1 MRYRI
6 MRLMVMFDLP
16 VETSENRRNYRKFR
30 KALINEGFLMIQ
42 FSVYVRVCVNK
53 KSADFMEKRIAAI
66 ASPEGL
72 IQSLIMTEKQYN
84 DMHFIAGKPK
94 EDVRNSSERT
104 IIL

>member
-1 MRYRI
+1 
-6 MRLMVMFDLP
+6 MVFFDLP
-16 VETSENRRNYRKFR
+16 VKTSHDRREAAQFRKF
-30 KALINEGFLMIQ
+30 LLNDGYHMIQ
-42 FSVYVRVCVNK
+42 FSVYGRVCVNK

-66 ASPEGL
+66 APPEGL